1 MLKIARTEQRPV
13 HHRKFRPLPFCFAFI
28 LLALALGCS
37 RTAEQPATTTANND
51 PDQLLRQ
58 MSEKLAQAKN
68 LSFKVERK
76 LDAAL
81 VEGRNIPESSVIEI
95 SVSRP
100 GKFHAKSDSPDNA
113 RQIFFD
119 GQTLSIYD
127 QTMKLYAAAPVV
139 GTIDEAVAK
148 IDKIYGFTPPLAE
161 FILSDP
167 YGALSKQ
174 FKTRAYK
181 GTENIAGVECHHVSL
196 SADEADSEL
205 WIGTADLMPRKLVAS
220 FKNREGNPQLQA
232 VFSSWNLA
240 PTLDEK
246 MFTFVAAKD
255 VEKIE
260 MITEAQMKETAAKD
274 SDGPASANP
283 QKSATPV
290 TRKKGA

>member
-1 MLKIARTEQRPV
+1 MLKNPRAEQRPV
-13 HHRKFRPLPFCFAFI
+13 HHCKFRPLLFCFTFI
-28 LLALALGCS
+28 FLALALACS
-37 RTAEQPATTTANND
+37 RAAEKPATTTANNN

-68 LSFKVERK
+68 VSFKVERK

-81 VEGRNIPESSVIEI
+81 VEGRNVPESSVIEI

-100 GKFHAKSDSPDNA
+100 GKFEAKSDSIDNV

-119 GQTLSIYD
+119 GQSLSIYD
-127 QTMKLYAAAPVV
+127 QTMKLYATAPVV

-148 IDKIYGFTPPLAE
+148 IDEIYGFTPPLAE

-174 FKTRAYK
+174 LKTKAYK

-196 SADEADSEL
+196 SADEANSEL
-205 WIGTADLMPRKLVAS
+205 WIGTADLLPRKLVAT
-220 FKNREGNPQLQA
+220 FKNREGSPQLQA

-240 PTLDEK
+240 TTLDDK
-246 MFTFVAAKD
+246 MFTFVSPND

-260 MITEAQMKETAAKD
+260 MVTEAQMKEAAAKESDAPD
-274 SDGPASANP
+274 SASP

-290 TRKKGA
+290 TSKKGT